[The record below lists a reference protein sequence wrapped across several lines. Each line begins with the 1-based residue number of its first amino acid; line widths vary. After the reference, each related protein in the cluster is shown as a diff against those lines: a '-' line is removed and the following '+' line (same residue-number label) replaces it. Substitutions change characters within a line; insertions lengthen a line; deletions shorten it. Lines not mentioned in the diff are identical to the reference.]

1 MHNKDVIKKYICT
14 NFAPD
19 IDTNDLADDCNL
31 INSGLVDSLSL
42 VRLIIWL
49 EGEFNI
55 AIADMEIAPEDFN
68 SVEKID
74 FFIKKHA
81 ALIV

>member
-1 MHNKDVIKKYICT
+1 MHNKDVIKTYICT

-19 IDTNDLADDCNL
+19 INANDLADDCNL

-55 AIADMEIAPEDFN
+55 PVSDMEIAPEDFN

-74 FFIKKHA
+74 FFINKYA
-81 ALIV
+81 ALTV